1 MQHEGSPPL
10 IISFD
15 HCDVYF
21 VRHNSLQL
29 GRYSTTIAGRRAMS
43 ALT

>member
-1 MQHEGSPPL
+1 MQPKGSPPL
-10 IISFD
+10 IISLD

-29 GRYSTTIAGRRAMS
+29 GRYNATFTGRRVMS